1 MAATRVAKFA
11 YAEKLAKDKDNFR
24 RVLLIWS
31 SFFRDVLLSAAQA
44 PGKRG
49 AGAPLT
55 NIDRAAEIEQL
66 SGRLSL
72 QQARRTVNDMER
84 AVELLDK
91 NINARLL
98 AEVTLLDL
106 PRGQ

>member
-1 MAATRVAKFA
+1 MLTV
-11 YAEKLAKDKDNFR
+11 
-24 RVLLIWS
+24 
-31 SFFRDVLLSAAQA
+31 AQA
-44 PGKRG
+44 NT
-49 AGAPLT
+49 PLA
-55 NIDRAAEIEQL
+55 NVDRAEEIATL
-66 SGRLSL
+66 AGRLSL
-72 QQARRTVNDMER
+72 QQARRTVSSLER